1 MFTNNNIIAMNPQF
15 DQFQKTITNPFKFTF
30 FKLVKLPASF
40 VAGLRVG
47 KLTSS
52 EAVILVKHNWL
63 NQNPFRSMYFAVQSM
78 AAEMSTGLFA
88 VGQTYK
94 RKPSV
99 SMLVVG
105 IEGKFFKKATG
116 LISFTCKDGAAVESV
131 IEECIQTGEGR
142 TLACTSI
149 GTNEQGEKVSEF
161 IIHWSFKA
169 KSL

>member
-1 MFTNNNIIAMNPQF
+1 
-15 DQFQKTITNPFKFTF
+15 
-30 FKLVKLPASF
+30 
-40 VAGLRVG
+40 
-47 KLTSS
+47 
-52 EAVILVKHNWL
+52 
-63 NQNPFRSMYFAVQSM
+63 MYFAVQSM

-94 RKPSV
+94 RKPTV

-105 IEGKFFKKATG
+105 MEGKFFKKATG

-142 TLACTSI
+142 TLACTSV

>member
-1 MFTNNNIIAMNPQF
+1 MNPQF
-15 DQFQKTITNPFKFTF
+15 DRFHKTITNRFKFAF
-30 FKLVKLPASF
+30 FKLVKLPAAF
-40 VAGLRVG
+40 IAGLRIG
-47 KLTSS
+47 KFTAN
-52 EAVILVKHNWL
+52 EAVILVRHNWL

-94 RKPSV
+94 RKPTV

-116 LISFTCKDGAAVESV
+116 LIAFTCKDGAAVESV

-142 TLACTSI
+142 TLACTSV
-149 GTNEQGEKVSEF
+149 GTNEAGEKVAEF

-169 KSL
+169 KSI

>member
-1 MFTNNNIIAMNPQF
+1 MNPRF
-15 DQFQKTITNPFKFTF
+15 DRFQKMITNRFQFSF
-30 FKLVKLPASF
+30 FKLIKLPAAF
-40 VAGLRVG
+40 FAGLRIG
-47 KLTSS
+47 KLNST
-52 EAVILVKHNWL
+52 ETVILVKHSWL

-88 VGQTYK
+88 VGQTYQ
-94 RKPSV
+94 REPVV

-116 LISFTCKDGAAVESV
+116 LISFTCKDGAKVEAI

-142 TLACTSI
+142 TLDCLSV

-169 KSL
+169 KSK